1 MKKVMVSLT
10 AFCALSAACSKK
22 AAPSDNTSSSRTP
35 VTESVSTPS
44 IPAGTF
50 NISSYGAS
58 TGSSNNTT
66 AVLNAIN
73 AASAAGG
80 GTVVVPS
87 GTFLCGPI
95 KLKNNVGLQLSSGAV
110 LKALPYGTYPGS
122 GGTADVAAFIDL
134 TGLTNVK
141 VSRRDHGRAG
151 LRLVDGL

>member
-1 MKKVMVSLT
+1 MKKVMLSFAAICMLT
-10 AFCALSAACSKK
+10 VACNKK
-22 AAPSDNTSSSRTP
+22 ADPSEDTTSSRTP
-35 VTESVSTPS
+35 VTESVSTPG

-50 NISSYGAS
+50 NITSYGAS
-58 TGSSNNTT
+58 TGSADNTT

-110 LKALPYGTYPGS
+110 LKALAYGTYPGS
-122 GGTADVAAFIDL
+122 GGTADWFYQWQY
-134 TGLTNVK
+134 
-141 VSRRDHGRAG
+141 H
-151 LRLVDGL
+151 